1 MARRAKRRTGGDS
14 YEDVKYQ
21 INVRE
26 GNRLAPV
33 LRDLIGTEDPEDLAL
48 DILDVLNEGGKVP
61 TVGNYYVFI
70 YNPKTPN
77 IQYDQHPLVA
87 VLAVFE
93 WGFRGLNYH
102 WGEVRQYTWNEI
114 AGGLYMVS
122 DLELRSLRTIPFA
135 RFRLNSWY
143 NKNKVDTC

>member
-48 DILDVLNEGGKVP
+48 DILDVLTEGSKVP
-61 TVGNYYVFI
+61 QVGNYYVFI

-77 IQYDQHPLVA
+77 IQYDLFIENNAIEINQKQSDPNNID
-87 VLAVFE
+87 E
-93 WGFRGLNYH
+93 LNLERVPH
-102 WGEVRQYTWNEI
+102 ILILSSG
-114 AGGLYMVS
+114 
-122 DLELRSLRTIPFA
+122 DLNPFSLRLFRDVNNTLEIVALIDGTI
-135 RFRLNSWY
+135 NV
-143 NKNKVDTC
+143 NE

>member
-1 MARRAKRRTGGDS
+1 MARRAKRRTRGDS
-14 YEDVKYQ
+14 YEEAKYKIDVK
-21 INVRE
+21 E

-122 DLELRSLRTIPFA
+122 SLELRSLRTIPFA
-135 RFRLNSWY
+135 RFRLNS
-143 NKNKVDTC
+143 

>member
-14 YEDVKYQ
+14 YEEVKYKIDVK
-21 INVRE
+21 E
-26 GNRLAPV
+26 GNRLAPI

-135 RFRLNSWY
+135 RFRLNS
-143 NKNKVDTC
+143 

>member
-14 YEDVKYQ
+14 YEEVKYKIDVK
-21 INVRE
+21 E

-135 RFRLNSWY
+135 RFRLNS
-143 NKNKVDTC
+143 

>member
-14 YEDVKYQ
+14 YEEVKYQ
-21 INVRE
+21 IDVKE
-26 GNRLAPV
+26 GNRLAPI

-48 DILDVLNEGGKVP
+48 DILDVLTEGSKVP
-61 TVGNYYVFI
+61 QVGNYYVFI

-87 VLAVFE
+87 VVGVFE

-102 WGEVRQYTWNEI
+102 WGEVRNYTWNEV

-135 RFRLNSWY
+135 RFRLNS
-143 NKNKVDTC
+143 

>member
-14 YEDVKYQ
+14 YEEVKYKIDVK
-21 INVRE
+21 E

-48 DILDVLNEGGKVP
+48 DILDVLTEGGKVP
-61 TVGNYYVFI
+61 QAGNYYVFI

-102 WGEVRQYTWNEI
+102 WGEVRNYTWNEV
-114 AGGLYMVS
+114 AGGLYKVS

-135 RFRLNSWY
+135 RFRLNS
-143 NKNKVDTC
+143 

>member
-1 MARRAKRRTGGDS
+1 MARRAKRRTSGDS
-14 YEDVKYQ
+14 YEEVKYQ
-21 INVRE
+21 IDVKE
-26 GNRLAPV
+26 GNRLAPI

-48 DILDVLNEGGKVP
+48 DILDVLTEGSKVP
-61 TVGNYYVFI
+61 QVGNYYVFI

-87 VLAVFE
+87 VVGVFE

-102 WGEVRQYTWNEI
+102 WGEVRNYTWNEV

-135 RFRLNSWY
+135 RFRLNS
-143 NKNKVDTC
+143 

>member
-21 INVRE
+21 IDVRE

-48 DILDVLNEGGKVP
+48 DILDVLTEGGKVP
-61 TVGNYYVFI
+61 QAGNYYVFI

-93 WGFRGLNYH
+93 
-102 WGEVRQYTWNEI
+102 
-114 AGGLYMVS
+114 
-122 DLELRSLRTIPFA
+122 
-135 RFRLNSWY
+135 
-143 NKNKVDTC
+143 

>member
-48 DILDVLNEGGKVP
+48 DILDVLTEGSKVP
-61 TVGNYYVFI
+61 QVGNYYVFI

-87 VLAVFE
+87 VIAVFE

-102 WGEVRQYTWNEI
+102 WGEVRNYTWNEV

-135 RFRLNSWY
+135 RFRLNS
-143 NKNKVDTC
+143 

>member
-61 TVGNYYVFI
+61 TVGNYYVLI

-135 RFRLNSWY
+135 RFRLNS
-143 NKNKVDTC
+143 

>member
-21 INVRE
+21 IDVRE
-26 GNRLAPV
+26 GNRLAPI

-48 DILDVLNEGGKVP
+48 DILDVLTEGSKVP
-61 TVGNYYVFI
+61 QVGNYYVFI

-87 VLAVFE
+87 VVGVFE

-102 WGEVRQYTWNEI
+102 WGEVRNYTWNEV
-114 AGGLYMVS
+114 AGGLYNVS
-122 DLELRSLRTIPFA
+122 SLELRSLRTIPFA
-135 RFRLNSWY
+135 RFRLNSR
-143 NKNKVDTC
+143 

>member
-14 YEDVKYQ
+14 YEEVKYK
-21 INVRE
+21 INVKE

-48 DILDVLNEGGKVP
+48 DILDVLSEGGKVP
-61 TVGNYYVFI
+61 QVGNYYVFI
-70 YNPKTPN
+70 YNPKTPH

-135 RFRLNSWY
+135 RFRLNS
-143 NKNKVDTC
+143 

>member
-48 DILDVLNEGGKVP
+48 DILDVLTEGSKVP
-61 TVGNYYVFI
+61 QVGNYYVFI

-87 VLAVFE
+87 VVGVFE

-102 WGEVRQYTWNEI
+102 WGEVRNYTWNEV

-135 RFRLNSWY
+135 RFRLNS
-143 NKNKVDTC
+143 

>member
-14 YEDVKYQ
+14 YEEVKYK
-21 INVRE
+21 INVKE

-93 WGFRGLNYH
+93 WGFRALNYH

-114 AGGLYMVS
+114 AGGLYNVS
-122 DLELRSLRTIPFA
+122 SLELRSLRTIPFA
-135 RFRLNSWY
+135 RFRLNSR
-143 NKNKVDTC
+143 